1 MGAENPAH
9 YKSHPSGVECIQV
22 IYPLFYGAGNAI
34 KYLWRLGMKDEDLQE
49 LSKAMWYVMHS
60 MDADMDYDWLDN
72 PFASRVAFNMW
83 QDAEPE
89 GYRKWAIQFI
99 YMGDYTNAMK
109 VIKDWYADIM
119 GIDVIDVIEP
129 VVPTVAINPY
139 ALEEHPVLPGVEPDR
154 NYIIQ

>member
-9 YKSHPSGVECIQV
+9 YKSHPSGIECIQV
-22 IYPLFYGAGNAI
+22 LYPLYYGAGNAI

-49 LSKAMWYVMHS
+49 ISKAMWYVMHS
-60 MDADMDYDWLDN
+60 MDADMNYFDN
-72 PFASRVAFNMW
+72 PFASRVAYSMW

-139 ALEEHPVLPGVEPDR
+139 ALEEHPTLPGVE
-154 NYIIQ
+154 